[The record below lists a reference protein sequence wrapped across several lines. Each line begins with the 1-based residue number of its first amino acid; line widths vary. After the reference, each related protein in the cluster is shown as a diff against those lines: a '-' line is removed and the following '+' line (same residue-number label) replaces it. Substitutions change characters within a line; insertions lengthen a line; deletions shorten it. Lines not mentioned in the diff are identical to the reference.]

1 MKSTTIL
8 LIFIYLS
15 NTIFAQ
21 SKTIAGTYAIS
32 SVKLDNGLL
41 LTQNNK
47 DSIIQVKIA
56 ATFDGIKNGGN
67 PITRQDSSEVTAT
80 QSAIL
85 NKIMSVTLI
94 LKTDGKFSKY
104 MIDTPTGK
112 KDIIESG
119 NYIYNVKT
127 KIIKFISKISNENPG
142 KQVVEYDAKTKSIH
156 YIAGK
161 DEADAGETIVQFMKV
176 K

>member
-1 MKSTTIL
+1 MKSTIIL
-8 LIFIYLS
+8 LIFGYLC

-21 SKTIAGTYAIS
+21 SKTIAGTYNLR

-56 ATFDGIKNGGN
+56 ATFEGIKNAGS
-67 PITRQDSSEVTAT
+67 PITKQDSSEVTAT
-80 QSAIL
+80 QSAIV
-85 NKIMSVTLI
+85 NKIMSVTLV

-104 MIDTPTGK
+104 MIDTRTGK
-112 KDIIESG
+112 KNIIERG

-142 KQVVEYDAKTKSIH
+142 KQVVEYDANNKSIH

-161 DEADAGETIVQFMKV
+161 DEADVGETIVQFMKV